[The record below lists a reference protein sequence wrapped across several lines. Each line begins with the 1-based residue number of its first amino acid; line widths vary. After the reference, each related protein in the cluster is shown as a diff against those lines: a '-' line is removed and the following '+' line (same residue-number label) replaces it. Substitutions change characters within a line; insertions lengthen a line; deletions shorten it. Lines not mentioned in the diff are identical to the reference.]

1 MQKSFCSSIFLGHLE
16 VEQVML
22 VEFSLFARLVI
33 DVLGRFH
40 DSVDGEV
47 DKVGPPD
54 SLKVWWINIH
64 CLHHFDK
71 PEV

>member
-1 MQKSFCSSIFLGHLE
+1 
-16 VEQVML
+16 ML

-54 SLKVWWINIH
+54 SLKVW
-64 CLHHFDK
+64 
-71 PEV
+71 

>member
-54 SLKVWWINIH
+54 SLKVW
-64 CLHHFDK
+64 
-71 PEV
+71 